1 MSKSQNEYLLWSAEL
16 PGHKPILIFGSIH
29 LGSEAIN
36 HQVDKVKPW
45 ILKCNLVL
53 HETDLSGMQNPPM
66 DLMAADS
73 VSSLKNNLSQSQYRR
88 FNKYFKKITGI
99 PLDQMNHLAPFFI
112 HYFLLQQLSGLGNNP
127 HVDQQLFDFAT
138 ANNIPTAGI
147 ETVADHYAYIHQI
160 DPKYHLKNL
169 KNTLKNLS
177 KTKKTLQ
184 HTIELYAEGKQT
196 QLYKKSI
203 KSLGKYKQIL
213 LYNRNK
219 KMIHSVLKASKNN
232 AVFVVVGL
240 AHLGGQKGL
249 LNGLKQAGASIHGQD
264 LNTSSF

>member
-1 MSKSQNEYLLWSAEL
+1 MSRSQRDYLLWSADL

-36 HQVDKVKPW
+36 QQVNKVKPW
-45 ILKCNLVL
+45 ILEADLVL

-66 DLMAADS
+66 DLMATDS
-73 VSSLKNNLSQSQYRR
+73 TGSLKNNLSSAQYKR
-88 FNKYFKKITGI
+88 FNKHFEKTTGI
-99 PLDQMNHLAPFFI
+99 HLDQMNHLAPFFI

-127 HVDQQLFDFAT
+127 HVDQQIFDFAT
-138 ANNIPTAGI
+138 SNNIPTAGI
-147 ETVADHYAYIHQI
+147 ETVTDHYAYINQI

-177 KTKKTLQ
+177 KARKTLQ
-184 HTIELYAEGKQT
+184 HTIELYAAGKQA

-213 LYNRNK
+213 LYNRNA
-219 KMIHSVLKASKNN
+219 KMIQCVLEASRNE
-232 AVFVVVGL
+232 ALFVVVGL

-249 LNGLKQAGASIHGQD
+249 LNGLKQAGASINGLD
-264 LNTSSF
+264 TNTSSF